1 MTASTTSV
9 PVNASNDVATGVSR
23 SLLLGLLLTTVGISL
38 PTAAG

>member
-1 MTASTTSV
+1 MTASSTTARFT
-9 PVNASNDVATGVSR
+9 ASTDVATGVSR